1 MRREFS
7 SLFRAMKG
15 SYSSLGGGT
24 RRPNHSPTSTFSLAG
39 KGKVTYNAPM
49 RDMELDAICSR
60 AEDYARRLQDAGQAS
75 PELYRLQQRGAREI
89 RRSLARFRSKLLL
102 MSTIGSVKSGK
113 STLTNCLSRRNLC
126 ATKLGIETTRLPMVI
141 LASDDGTERIEL
153 YSPLAAG
160 SLDEQEM
167 FELVIDHLRHV
178 ETEEFAQKISIER
191 RPITQANLD
200 AWALGHTG
208 AGCAAIFLAEPDA
221 TLLQVGIGIVDMPGM
236 DGLSSNWHDEKL
248 HAWMNENADYFLLV
262 QSSFAAL
269 TPDTREYLKDA
280 MERSPRPIRVVQ
292 NRIEAQFWLPEQEQE
307 NQQVRQQLNTQKQLG
322 EFMHKIIP
330 GSWVNAGLAWWQL
343 EIAHTVHSPGAA
355 DDTPSAPLSRSN
367 LAELESDILTDLRNP
382 EATLRRN
389 SADYLLKTL
398 EAQDAKLKNFILS
411 SREHIS
417 RIHEIQVSV
426 QKLMDASR
434 LREAIESNNLHD
446 GRLRSDALATL
457 ARNTLN
463 KRLDAILDMEL
474 EGYFPREWKQD
485 KMLAQDLNRIR
496 SKVENDLG
504 DLLAEQETHILSPER
519 ICALTDLE
527 KEKIAA
533 CADIL
538 HLRPEEDIR
547 KDYIRQIL
555 SLWQHVAPD
564 SSPLALGALK
574 ETTFAGMFNRSCSYN
589 DTAPEWRR
597 TGRMAVEKRMEAW
610 KKKVNETLDMFVS
623 RRIKALADLFATEL
637 AAYES
642 SEQTGRSIDAAERD
656 IRLCEKWRA
665 DLAPVLLDARRIKAG
680 ARGGEF

>member
-1 MRREFS
+1 M
-7 SLFRAMKG
+7 
-15 SYSSLGGGT
+15 
-24 RRPNHSPTSTFSLAG
+24 
-39 KGKVTYNAPM
+39 GKVTYNTTM
-49 RDMELDAICSR
+49 IDKELDAICSR
-60 AEDYARRLQDAGQAS
+60 AEGYARRLQDVGEAS
-75 PELYRLQQRGAREI
+75 PGLNDLKQRGAREI
-89 RRSLARFRSKLLL
+89 RRSLARFHSKLLL

-141 LASDDGTERIEL
+141 LASNDGTERIEL

-160 SLDEQEM
+160 ALDEQEL

-178 ETEEFAQKISIER
+178 ETEEFAQKVGIER
-191 RPITQANLD
+191 RHITQANLD

-208 AGCAAIFLAEPDA
+208 ASCAAIFLVEPA
-221 TLLQVGIGIVDMPGM
+221 AALLQAGIGIVDMPGM
-236 DGLSSNWHDEKL
+236 DGLTSNWHDEKL

-280 MERSPRPIRVVQ
+280 MERSRRPIRVVQ
-292 NRIEAQFWLPEQEQE
+292 NRIEAQFWLSPQEQE
-307 NQQVRQQLNTQKQLG
+307 NQQSSQQLNTQKQLG

-330 GSWVNAGLAWWQL
+330 GSWVNAGLAWWQQ
-343 EIAHTVHSPGAA
+343 EAAHLGSAA
-355 DDTPSAPLSRSN
+355 GEADNASAAPLTRSN
-367 LAELESDILTDLRNP
+367 LTELESEILADLRNP
-382 EATLRRN
+382 EMTLRRN

-398 EAQDAKLKNFILS
+398 ESQDAKLKDFILG

-417 RIHEIQVSV
+417 HVHDIQASV
-426 QKLMDASR
+426 QKLMDAPR

-446 GRLRSDALATL
+446 GRLRSDALATQ
-457 ARNTLN
+457 ARNALN
-463 KRLDAILDMEL
+463 KRLDSILDMEA

-485 KMLAQDLNRIR
+485 KMLAQDLNSIR
-496 SKVENDLG
+496 VKVENDLG

-533 CADIL
+533 CASIL
-538 HLRPEEDIR
+538 ALRPEEDIR
-547 KDYIRQIL
+547 KDYIRKVL
-555 SLWQHVAPD
+555 SLWKHMELD
-564 SSPLALGALK
+564 CSPVPLGVLK

-597 TGRMAVEKRMEAW
+597 AGREAIHNRLEAW
-610 KKKVNETLDMFVS
+610 KKKVNETLDMFISGRV
-623 RRIKALADLFATEL
+623 KALADLFAAEL

-642 SEQTGRSIDAAERD
+642 AEQTGRSIATAERD
-656 IRLCEKWRA
+656 IHLCEKLRD
-665 DLAPVLLDARRIKAG
+665 DLAPILLEARRMKALQ
-680 ARGGEF
+680 